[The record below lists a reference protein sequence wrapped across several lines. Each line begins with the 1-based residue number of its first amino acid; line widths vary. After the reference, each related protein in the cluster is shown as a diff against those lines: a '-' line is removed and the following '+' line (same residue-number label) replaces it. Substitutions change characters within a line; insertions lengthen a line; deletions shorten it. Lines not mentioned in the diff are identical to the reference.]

1 MKGGGGIGPI
11 IGIPGGNEN
20 IPGIAVGAVGAGGG
34 AGNKPVEGG
43 FFLTAGSSSSLSSS
57 LPPPG
62 PPVIKTLID
71 NDRQN

>member
-1 MKGGGGIGPI
+1 MNGGGGIGPI
-11 IGIPGGNEN
+11 ICIPGGSWNM
-20 IPGIAVGAVGAGGG
+20 PGIAVGRGAFGAGGG

-62 PPVIKTLID
+62 PPTVLKTKYK
-71 NDRQN
+71 